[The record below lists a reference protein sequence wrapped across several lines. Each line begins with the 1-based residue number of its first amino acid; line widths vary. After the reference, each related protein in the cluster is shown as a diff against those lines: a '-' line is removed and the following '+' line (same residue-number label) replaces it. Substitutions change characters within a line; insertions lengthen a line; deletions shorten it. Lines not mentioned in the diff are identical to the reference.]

1 MRSSTSRTNSV
12 LLFSTLLIVAVFGL
26 SELHP
31 EQDQLQLKQPGQMG
45 FDSFSIRENDS
56 GGLIDQQMPVDVDQ
70 ILELREQVNR
80 PLTGSFLNG
89 GDSHAE
95 FAVALEQVSGQSI
108 INQDDPLEKKG
119 MDLPKPD
126 SVSASELVNKS
137 ASLLE
142 QAAGRVQSKDPEF
155 ALALR
160 NLARKIRK
168 KAKNTTLA
176 N

>member
-31 EQDQLQLKQPGQMG
+31 EQDQLQLKHPGQMD
-45 FDSFSIRENDS
+45 FDSFSIHENGS
-56 GGLIDQQMPVDVDQ
+56 RGLIDQQMPVDVDQ

-126 SVSASELVNKS
+126 SVSAGELVNKS